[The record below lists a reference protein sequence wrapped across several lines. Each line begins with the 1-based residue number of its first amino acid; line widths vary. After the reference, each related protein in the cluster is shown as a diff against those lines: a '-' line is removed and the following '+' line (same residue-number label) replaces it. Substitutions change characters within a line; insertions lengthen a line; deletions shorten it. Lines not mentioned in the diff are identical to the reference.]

1 MDICNDL
8 EKLNRSYI
16 ISKTRIEFLE
26 TPVEWQSIRLI
37 KSVVLFSSETISFSP
52 SMFVFLTCTYW
63 GCWSRQVENH
73 RWPLLIQHCCYM
85 LFIPLHRTKSTLK
98 FFSRVGPLKR
108 KNLHW
113 WYVGKNLPK
122 KPTKF
127 NPSLPLISFTF
138 RSSNNLYISTGHC
151 NRGCINLGRK
161 VLVVHG
167 AVSYTLF
174 LKGSMLLNGTMSICI
189 TKVEL
194 QIMMKS

>member
-1 MDICNDL
+1 MH
-8 EKLNRSYI
+8 
-16 ISKTRIEFLE
+16 
-26 TPVEWQSIRLI
+26 RLGMLVASGR
-37 KSVVLFSSETISFSP
+37 KSQMAIAHTA
-52 SMFVFLTCTYW
+52 
-63 GCWSRQVENH
+63 
-73 RWPLLIQHCCYM
+73 LLLHAFY
-85 LFIPLHRTKSTLK
+85 IPLHRTKSTLK

-189 TKVEL
+189 TKVKL
-194 QIMMKS
+194 QIMMKSYSFSPT

>member
-1 MDICNDL
+1 MWQYHSSFPRKYYISTNLILQWNDISNETDICNDL

-108 KNLHW
+108 K
-113 WYVGKNLPK
+113 
-122 KPTKF
+122 KPALMICRQKF
-127 NPSLPLISFTF
+127 T
-138 RSSNNLYISTGHC
+138 
-151 NRGCINLGRK
+151 
-161 VLVVHG
+161 
-167 AVSYTLF
+167 
-174 LKGSMLLNGTMSICI
+174 
-189 TKVEL
+189 
-194 QIMMKS
+194 